1 MMMSDTPHPSFDL
14 PVIHLTDLVGR
25 GSGGLGPLSLAM
37 AAGQRALG
45 CDARLHC
52 LDTASEV
59 ADAAA
64 AAGLQGYVR
73 HHDALV
79 PPTVAFS
86 PDLIRWAGSA
96 DAGQAGVLHQHGI
109 WTMLS
114 LATVRWRRR
123 WKRPTVVAPQGTLAP
138 ALLKHSRVKKQLAL
152 ATYEGSNLRNAS
164 CLQATADLEAR
175 TFRDRGLRNPIAV
188 IPNAIPDDWTQN
200 EGDAERFRSAFDL
213 PRGRRLMLFLSRVH
227 PQKGLPLLLDAM
239 AAAGAALEGWDLVIV
254 GPDEEGHRAELEG
267 QAERLGL
274 QKRIHFTGPA
284 WGQSKVDAFAAADL
298 FALPTYSDCFALA
311 VAEAL
316 GMGVPV
322 ITTHGAPWALLEQHG
337 CGWWTPVSSDG
348 LETALR
354 KAAALPAPELA
365 AMGARGRDLVEQRF
379 TRSTVAA
386 QSLELYA
393 WLHGRA
399 ARPDFVITD

>member
-1 MMMSDTPHPSFDL
+1 MNNSPKAPSDL
-14 PVIHLTDLVGR
+14 AVIHLTDRVGR

-45 CDARLHC
+45 CDARIHC
-52 LDTASEV
+52 LDTAAEV
-59 ADAAA
+59 ASAAA
-64 AAGLQGYVR
+64 GAGLQGYVT

-79 PPTVAFS
+79 PPTVSFS

-96 DAGQAGVLHQHGI
+96 AAGQAGVLHQHGI

-138 ALLKHSRVKKQLAL
+138 ALLKQSRLKKQLAL

-175 TFRDRGLRNPIAV
+175 TFREHGLGNPIAV
-188 IPNAIPDDWTQN
+188 IPNAIPDDWTSN
-200 EGDAERFRSAFDL
+200 VGDGERFRAAFGL
-213 PRGRRLMLFLSRVH
+213 PPGKRLMLFLSRVH
-227 PQKGLPLLLDAM
+227 PQKGLPLLVEAI
-239 AAAGAALEGWDLVIV
+239 AGAGAALDGWDLVVV
-254 GPDEEGHRAELEG
+254 GPDELDHRAELES
-267 QAERLGL
+267 QAERLGIRP
-274 QKRIHFTGPA
+274 RIHFVGPA

-298 FALPTYSDCFALA
+298 FVLPTYSDCFALA

-322 ITTHGAPWALLEQHG
+322 ITTHGAPWALLEQRR
-337 CGWWTPVSSDG
+337 CGWWTEITSEA
-348 LETALR
+348 LEAALR
-354 KAAALPAPELA
+354 SAAALDPAELA
-365 AMGARGRDLVEQRF
+365 AMGGRGRSLVEARF
-379 TRSTVAA
+379 TRRTVAA
-386 QSLELYA
+386 QSLELYE
-393 WLHGRA
+393 WLYGRTST
-399 ARPDFVITD
+399 PEFVITD